1 MSFMVE
7 SVTVGNVPGAPGGVE
22 VFIGQGAAQFT
33 LTLLL
38 LHHLKG
44 DLREF
49 RGGSEDAVGIELN
62 FVHGSIIGIGES
74 GSPPLVDSCSG
85 ELLEG
90 VPVHEVMNHLVVAN
104 IPGEVLLKDAVGVGA
119 AELIDDGVESALGG
133 DALPSAVKD
142 LHEVVTDLGDQVA
155 MQANLRDAVFG
166 ADLGVLQSPVL
177 VCLDGG
183 VHECFDLTHVVLWF
197 VWYVPSIRGTVPP
210 VAS

>member
-1 MSFMVE
+1 M
-7 SVTVGNVPGAPGGVE
+7 
-22 VFIGQGAAQFT
+22 
-33 LTLLL
+33 
-38 LHHLKG
+38 
-44 DLREF
+44 
-49 RGGSEDAVGIELN
+49 
-62 FVHGSIIGIGES
+62 
-74 GSPPLVDSCSG
+74 DSCSS
-85 ELLEG
+85 ELLED
-90 VPVHEVMNHLVVAN
+90 VPVHEVVNHLVVAN

-197 VWYVPSIRGTVPP
+197 VWYEPSIRGTVPP

>member
-1 MSFMVE
+1 MFAV
-7 SVTVGNVPGAPGGVE
+7 VAI
-22 VFIGQGAAQFT
+22 IGT
-33 LTLLL
+33 
-38 LHHLKG
+38 
-44 DLREF
+44 RE
-49 RGGSEDAVGIELN
+49 GGSL
-62 FVHGSIIGIGES
+62 
-74 GSPPLVDSCSG
+74 PPVDSCSG

-90 VPVHEVMNHLVVAN
+90 VPVHEVMNHLVVAD
-104 IPGEVLLKDAVGVGA
+104 IPGEVFLKDAVGVGA

-133 DALPSAVKD
+133 DALPSTVED

-183 VHECFDLTHVVLWF
+183 VHECFDLTHVVVWF
-197 VWYVPSIRGTVPP
+197 VWYVPSIRGAVPP

>member
-1 MSFMVE
+1 M
-7 SVTVGNVPGAPGGVE
+7 GRA
-22 VFIGQGAAQFT
+22 IGLF
-33 LTLLL
+33 
-38 LHHLKG
+38 
-44 DLREF
+44 
-49 RGGSEDAVGIELN
+49 AV
-62 FVHGSIIGIGES
+62 VAIIGIGES

-85 ELLEG
+85 ELFEG
-90 VPVHEVMNHLVVAN
+90 VPVHEVVNHLIVLD
-104 IPGEVLLKDAVGVGA
+104 IPGEVFLKDAVGVGA
-119 AELIDDGVESALGG
+119 AELIDDGVESALRG
-133 DALPSAVKD
+133 DALPSTVKD
-142 LHEVVTDLGDQVA
+142 LHEVITDLSDQVA

>member
-1 MSFMVE
+1 MF
-7 SVTVGNVPGAPGGVE
+7 
-22 VFIGQGAAQFT
+22 
-33 LTLLL
+33 
-38 LHHLKG
+38 
-44 DLREF
+44 
-49 RGGSEDAVGIELN
+49 AV
-62 FVHGSIIGIGES
+62 VAIIGTGGD
-74 GSPPLVDSCSG
+74 GSPPSVDSCSG
-85 ELLEG
+85 ELLED

-197 VWYVPSIRGTVPP
+197 VWYVPSIRGAVPP

>member
-1 MSFMVE
+1 MFAV
-7 SVTVGNVPGAPGGVE
+7 VP
-22 VFIGQGAAQFT
+22 
-33 LTLLL
+33 
-38 LHHLKG
+38 
-44 DLREF
+44 
-49 RGGSEDAVGIELN
+49 
-62 FVHGSIIGIGES
+62 IIGTGGD
-74 GSPPLVDSCSG
+74 GSPPSVDSCSG

-197 VWYVPSIRGTVPP
+197 VWYVPSIRGAVPP